1 MVTMYSK
8 MLIAALIV
16 APEVMAMVEQ
26 NRFTAWKTQQGKVC
40 ASFYFPILNV
50 SPNVHHLCS
59 GKLLRA
65 SRCTL
70 APRRSLSAATSLRT
84 ISP

>member
-26 NRFTAWKTQQGKVC
+26 DRFTAWKTQQGKVC

-50 SPNVHHLCS
+50 SPNVQMYIICAPVSCS
-59 GKLLRA
+59 ARA
-65 SRCTL
+65 GVR
-70 APRRSLSAATSLRT
+70 
-84 ISP
+84 